1 MSLQQNTPSQM
12 KLYQVLVSANELPSP
27 EAPLAWA
34 SLASVHVYITPAQ
47 RLQSA
52 KIRRATNS
60 QLV

>member
-1 MSLQQNTPSQM
+1 MSSQQNTPSQM
-12 KLYQVLVSANELPSP
+12 KLYQVSVSASELLSL

-52 KIRRATNS
+52 KTRIATH
-60 QLV
+60 LPHI